1 MKTFAQFIK
10 EAIETLASTEAKNR
24 GLVSDGHGDYYDNQG
39 NLVAKTIGGKLKYFG
54 RGNKSPKDIEVSP
67 QENKKS
73 QTISP
78 TSTQV
83 VKDEEQ
89 QQEKIKGIVIL
100 LGRFNPPSKNHE
112 ALLKAGYNQAT
123 RRGFE
128 YRIYPSRIQD
138 GSLNPLNPSLKISYM
153 KSMFS
158 KYEDYIVDSDEIRTI
173 FDALSSVYN
182 DGFTDVII
190 VVGQDRL
197 GEFQSL
203 AHKGEGQNYQF
214 NNIEVISSGVKDP
227 DSDVES
233 AGSSAMMR
241 TAAAVGDY
249 ERFATGLPA
258 SMKISEKQE
267 MFNTVMKSIKVTE
280 DTELWKIAPELDV
293 NGLRQN
299 YKNNGLFEV
308 GSLVENQ
315 NTGLQ
320 GRILRR
326 GSNHLICVTKEG
338 IMFKSWLKDVREV
351 YEIGTCEYR
360 AHAQEMTPGQPVT
373 SYTDILIKPTMMKK
387 NINISRKKVSKVK

>member
-1 MKTFAQFIK
+1 
-10 EAIETLASTEAKNR
+10 
-24 GLVSDGHGDYYDNQG
+24 
-39 NLVAKTIGGKLKYFG
+39 
-54 RGNKSPKDIEVSP
+54 
-67 QENKKS
+67 
-73 QTISP
+73 
-78 TSTQV
+78 
-83 VKDEEQ
+83 
-89 QQEKIKGIVIL
+89 
-100 LGRFNPPSKNHE
+100 
-112 ALLKAGYNQAT
+112 
-123 RRGFE
+123 
-128 YRIYPSRIQD
+128 
-138 GSLNPLNPSLKISYM
+138 M

-158 KYEDYIVDSDEIRTI
+158 KYEDYIVDGDEIRTI

>member
-158 KYEDYIVDSDEIRTI
+158 KYEDYIVDGDEIRTI